1 MSLQHLGPYH
11 NLESTMATQWLCSST
26 TSTTSFR
33 QLDDNMQILRFFCF
47 FRDRGPGV
55 VYASG
60 ADPGGAKITPALL
73 EKLGIQLVH
82 TPLFSQTRK
91 LPRLGQ
97 WTQIVGRTL
106 SWLGY
111 KHAKVF
117 SWFFCF
123 FRGQDLLCQHLG
135 FAFVCICCVLESST
149 LWTKEPLE
157 EFDWCCISRSLE
169 WYLVDWWRWRV
180 DTTGPWAV
188 GNMSSAPAVCWHVLV
203 AESTNESP

>member
-1 MSLQHLGPYH
+1 
-11 NLESTMATQWLCSST
+11 MATQWLCSST

-33 QLDDNMQILRFFCF
+33 QLDDSMQILRFFCF

-55 VYASG
+55 VYASV

-123 FRGQDLLCQHLG
+123 LEVKVSTCQHLG
-135 FAFVCICCVLESST
+135 FAFVCICYMSLNPAHFERKSP
-149 LWTKEPLE
+149 W
-157 EFDWCCISRSLE
+157 RSLTGAVSAGALSGIWSIDDADE
-169 WYLVDWWRWRV
+169 WTQQDR
-180 DTTGPWAV
+180 
-188 GNMSSAPAVCWHVLV
+188 
-203 AESTNESP
+203 EQ